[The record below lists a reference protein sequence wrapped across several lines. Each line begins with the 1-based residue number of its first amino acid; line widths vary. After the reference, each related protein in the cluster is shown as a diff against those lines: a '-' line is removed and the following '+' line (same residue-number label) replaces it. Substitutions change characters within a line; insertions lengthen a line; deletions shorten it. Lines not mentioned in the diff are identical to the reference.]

1 VPPSPIN
8 RSGLEIDVDSQ
19 WETFVYRL
27 GSDKWCIGSPLRDL
41 KMPTGTRVCALFR
54 GQDLLHPSGS
64 TRLQADDVLCVIG
77 HEHDLT
83 ALGQLFSQAPEQDL
97 GPRFFGDFLLE
108 ASARLVDLAPIYG
121 LDLAELE
128 DPNQS
133 LGLFLA
139 GRLGDNLVVGD
150 QYPWQGMIWTV
161 AEMDGDEARKI
172 GVRFLDEDP
181 V

>member
-1 VPPSPIN
+1 
-8 RSGLEIDVDSQ
+8 
-19 WETFVYRL
+19 
-27 GSDKWCIGSPLRDL
+27 
-41 KMPTGTRVCALFR
+41 MLFR
-54 GQDLLHPSGS
+54 S
-64 TRLQADDVLCVIG
+64 
-77 HEHDLT
+77 
-83 ALGQLFSQAPEQDL
+83 
-97 GPRFFGDFLLE
+97 
-108 ASARLVDLAPIYG
+108 IYG
-121 LDLAELE
+121 LDLAELD

-150 QYPWQGMIWTV
+150 QYSWQGMIWTV